1 MSLSAIFNIPVLTT
15 TTTTTRA
22 APRFGPTPATE
33 ATGETQTTTTQTT
46 TATGSVGAFTS
57 PQSFASFTGATT
69 VISVVWQT
77 IKSFATI
84 PPPLNLYIIFLT
96 SVIVSLVIYWINVS
110 APNSVGDKRI
120 ALVMALFNSLFLY
133 CATKAIVSA

>member
-15 TTTTTRA
+15 TTTTRA
-22 APRFGPTPATE
+22 ASQFGPVPATE
-33 ATGETQTTTTQTT
+33 AAGVTQTT
-46 TATGSVGAFTS
+46 TATGSIGAFTS
-57 PQSFASFTGATT
+57 PQSFASFTGATA

-84 PPPLNLYIIFLT
+84 PPPLNLYIIFFA
-96 SVIVSLVIYWINVS
+96 SVIVSLLIYWINIS

-120 ALVMALFNSLFLY
+120 AFVMALFNSLFLY
-133 CATKAIVSA
+133 CATKAIVAA

>member
-15 TTTTTRA
+15 TTTTRA
-22 APRFGPTPATE
+22 APQFGPTPATE
-33 ATGETQTTTTQTT
+33 AAGVTQTTTTQTT

-84 PPPLNLYIIFLT
+84 PPPPLNLYIILLT

-110 APNSVGDKRI
+110 APNSVGDKRL

>member
-1 MSLSAIFNIPVLTT
+1 MADDQIL
-15 TTTTTRA
+15 RHD
-22 APRFGPTPATE
+22 PAT
-33 ATGETQTTTTQTT
+33 AQ
-46 TATGSVGAFTS
+46 F
-57 PQSFASFTGATT
+57 
-69 VISVVWQT
+69 I
-77 IKSFATI
+77 
-84 PPPLNLYIIFLT
+84 LIFLT